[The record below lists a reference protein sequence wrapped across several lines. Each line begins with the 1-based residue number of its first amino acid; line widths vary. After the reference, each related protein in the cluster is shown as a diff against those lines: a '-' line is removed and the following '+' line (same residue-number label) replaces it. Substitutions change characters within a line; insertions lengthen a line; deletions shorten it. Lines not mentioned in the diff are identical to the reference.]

1 MGNNRVEHTL
11 NKVVFLDRDGTL
23 NEEVNYLHKTED
35 MKLLPGVPQAL
46 KKLKDAGYKL
56 IVVTNQAGVARGYY
70 TEDDVKNLHQYMNQ
84 VLQKDGAWIDAF
96 YYCPHHPVHG
106 IGIYKKEC
114 NCRKPGTGMFEMA
127 EKDFPVDKAASYMIG
142 DKLLDTEAGQRFG
155 VASILVG
162 TVTGQSFIKKP
173 RKKMKSRLMIIM
185 QIHWKKRH
193 SGYWKKNGK

>member
-162 TVTGQSFIKKP
+162 TGYGAELHKEAQEKDEKP
-173 RKKMKSRLMIIM
+173 PYDHYADTL
-185 QIHWKKRH
+185 
-193 SGYWKKNGK
+193 